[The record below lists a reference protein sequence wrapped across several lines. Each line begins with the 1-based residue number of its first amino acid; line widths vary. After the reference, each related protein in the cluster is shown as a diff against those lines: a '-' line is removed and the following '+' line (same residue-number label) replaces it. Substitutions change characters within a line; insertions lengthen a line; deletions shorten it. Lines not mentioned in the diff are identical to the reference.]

1 MTGQEKYEE
10 SRLVALLA
18 EGSEYAFQLIYDRH
32 SNRVYKTATRFLKS
46 QVLAQEV
53 VQDVFLKLWL
63 SRKTLKANQP
73 IEAWLCTV
81 AKNNIINRL
90 KKVMNEWKLMNELPH
105 ITASDSNTTEN
116 SVQDAEYSTIL
127 QAAINSLP
135 EQQKKAYLL
144 SRNENLTYKQIGEN
158 LELSTLT
165 VKTHISRAILH
176 IKQVLAS
183 QGIILSVAIFSIIF

>member
-32 SNRVYKTATRFLKS
+32 SNRVFKTATRFLKS

-90 KKVMNEWKLMNELPH
+90 KKVMNEWKLMNELPY